1 MSMKKIV
8 LTLLIGTFV
17 LCVAGCGD
25 TQKKTDTASAAQEKK
40 SITVGTS
47 PTLKDILFAA
57 KEEFDKDG
65 YILNVKVF
73 DDYVTPN
80 IALQEGSVD
89 VNFYQHGPYLEQF
102 NQNKGTTL
110 VKYHDGVIKYFMGVF
125 SKKITN
131 INDLQDGATISIPN
145 DPSNRARALNMLQTN
160 GLVKLKEG
168 VAMPTKLDIVENK
181 KNLNIV
187 EMDVMKL
194 VSSLDDVDC
203 SAINSI
209 IAVQGNVDPK
219 AAIALEDKGESDKYS
234 ILIAVKK
241 DQNNEK
247 AAELLEKALKSDRV
261 KKFLE
266 EKYKGA
272 IVPLF

>member
-1 MSMKKIV
+1 MKKAMA
-8 LTLLIGTFV
+8 LLLICLLGLSV
-17 LCVAGCGD
+17 VGCGNS
-25 TQKKTDTASAAQEKK
+25 KSADTAASSQEKK

-47 PTLKDILFAA
+47 PIFKDIVAAA
-57 KEEFDKDG
+57 KEDFDKDG
-65 YILNVKVF
+65 YVLNIKVF
-73 DDYVTPN
+73 DDLVTPN
-80 IALQEGSVD
+80 IALQEGSIDANV
-89 VNFYQHGPYLEQF
+89 YQHGPYLEQF

-110 VKYHDGVIKYFMGVF
+110 APYNGGLVKYFMGVF
-125 SKKITN
+125 SKKIKN
-131 INDLQDGATISIPN
+131 INDLQAGATVSIPN
-145 DPSNRARALNMLQTN
+145 DPSNRSRALKMLQAN
-160 GLVKLKEG
+160 GLIKLKDG
-168 VAMPTKLDIVENK
+168 AAMPTKLDIVENK

-203 SAINSI
+203 STINSV

-219 AAIALEDKGESDKYS
+219 SAIALEDKAESDKYS
-234 ILIAVKK
+234 IVIAVQK
-241 DQNNEK
+241 DQK
-247 AAELLEKALKSDRV
+247 VDKTIARLETALKSDKV